1 MKWILNLLNKPESKR
16 ATPSSVPIPQGTKPS
31 EDVEWLRNALAV
43 ADHRVEHKQL
53 AARLGRALTERSLSP
68 RPEEPPEVWVAAICN
83 ASDKALALSWSAGL
97 SSDTWLGQVASEAR
111 LAEVRYACAQRIEST
126 TVLEQVAQ
134 ASRGK
139 DKRVHRYCADLLEQR
154 RQAEVSAHRA
164 EEIAG
169 ELRSLLD
176 GAPLPHTSLLH
187 LKKQLGALRGAGEPG
202 LRCEALMQQALARLQ
217 QEAEARRSLHTCQGA
232 AASLTHDCGNAI
244 WPWSEQI
251 EDWRHRHDSLKRA
264 YGALPAWLA
273 IDASGRAL
281 GQSLGELDIRLG
293 SLAADAERAVLCEQ
307 FLGALVD
314 ARMPPSANTSMAWDA
329 LVKPEH
335 PEARKSLELR
345 WEALNQSLSPAPESE
360 PAPALPPAPQPRID
374 HTTVCALLD
383 KLELAI
389 AQGQLADASATAR
402 QLKDTLGN
410 SRLPG
415 TLEVRLHGLHA
426 QLDGLR
432 GWARWGSAQVR
443 EKLIA
448 AAEELLMGDRDVQDL
463 GHAIAALRDEW
474 KRLNAHGA
482 ATKAQWTSFDGILEK
497 AYQPVAAHRAEVA
510 LRQAEARVAKEA
522 LCTGWEA
529 DIAAMVWE
537 HADFKVV
544 EAQRAEMLKRW
555 RASPQAGFRDE
566 RALRKRF
573 DMLTSTIDA
582 RLDAV
587 RACECT
593 RRNELINA
601 AEALREQPNLE
612 KAMADA
618 RDLQGRW
625 NQQPTPVRLG
635 RKDEERLWQRFRAAC
650 NAVFERRTVQRAE
663 HESQRVQQTQ
673 SRRLLLDAFAATL
686 ASADANSIKPALT
699 QFRSEWATTR
709 RGSHETADRLET
721 QATELQQL
729 AQQRLDDLQREKYRS
744 QLELLAQRAAL
755 AAHVEATALAGGPV
769 ETVIVEAKQAW
780 EKLPALPG
788 NTENLLTGRLAGASA
803 ITFKDLEAGRE
814 AREGLLLDLEIV
826 LGLPSPEACAAAR
839 RQRQLERLQSR
850 FGAATTPAAEPEMLL
865 ARCYATAALPDAD
878 FDRRIE
884 VIVRRLAN
892 QASPSHPSAQPR

>member
-1 MKWILNLLNKPESKR
+1 MKWILNLLNKPEAKR
-16 ATPSSVPIPQGTKPS
+16 ATPSSVPIPRGIKPP

-43 ADHRVEHKQL
+43 ADHRGEHKQL
-53 AARLGRALTERSLSP
+53 AARLGRALTEHSLSP
-68 RPEEPPEVWVAAICN
+68 HPEEPPEVWVAAICN
-83 ASDKALALSWSAGL
+83 ASDKALALSWSADLAGE
-97 SSDTWLGQVASEAR
+97 TWLGQVASEAR

-126 TVLEQVAQ
+126 AALEQVAQ
-134 ASRGK
+134 ATRGK
-139 DKRVHRYCADLLEQR
+139 DKRVYRYCADLLEQR

-164 EEIAG
+164 DEIAG

-176 GAPLPHTSLLH
+176 GAPLPHTSLLQ
-187 LKKQLGALRGAGEPG
+187 LKKQLDALKDAGEPG
-202 LRCEALMQQALARLQ
+202 LRCEALVQRALARLQ
-217 QEAEARRSLHTCQGA
+217 QEAEARRNLHTCQGA
-232 AASLTHDCGNAI
+232 AASLTHEWGNAI

-251 EDWRHRHDSLKRA
+251 NNWSQRLDSLKRA
-264 YGALPAWLA
+264 YSALPAWLA
-273 IDASGRAL
+273 IEAGGRAL
-281 GQSLGELDIRLG
+281 GQSLGELDARLG

-335 PEARKSLELR
+335 PEARASLELR
-345 WEALNQSLSPAPESE
+345 WQALNQSLSPVPESE
-360 PAPALPPAPQPRID
+360 SAPALPPAPRPRID
-374 HTTVCALLD
+374 HTTTCTLLD
-383 KLELAI
+383 KLERAI
-389 AQGQLADASATAR
+389 AQGQLADASATAA

-415 TLEVRLHGLHA
+415 TLEARLHRLHA
-426 QLDGLR
+426 QLEGLR
-432 GWARWGSAQVR
+432 GWARWGTAQVR
-443 EKLIA
+443 ENLIA
-448 AAEELLMGDRDVQDL
+448 AAGELLMGDRDVQDL
-463 GHAIAALRDEW
+463 GLAIAALRDEW

-482 ATKAQWTSFDGILEK
+482 ATKAQWASFDGILEK
-497 AYQPVAAHRAEVA
+497 AYQPVAAHRAEAA
-510 LRQAEARVAKEA
+510 LRQAEARVTKEA
-522 LCTGWEA
+522 MCTGWEA

-555 RASPQAGFRDE
+555 RASAQAGFRDE

-582 RLDAV
+582 RLDAARV
-587 RACECT
+587 CESK
-593 RRNELINA
+593 RRNELVTA
-601 AEALREQPNLE
+601 AEALREQPDLE

-618 RDLQGRW
+618 RVLQGRW

-650 NAVFERRTVQRAE
+650 NAVFERRTVQRNE
-663 HESQRVQQTQ
+663 HESQRVRHTE
-673 SRRLLLDAFAATL
+673 SRQLLLDAFAATL
-686 ASADANSIKPALT
+686 ASADDKSIKPALT
-699 QFRSEWATTR
+699 QFRADWAMSR
-709 RGSHETADRLET
+709 RGSRETADRLDT
-721 QATELQQL
+721 LATELEQL
-729 AQQRLDDLQREKYRS
+729 AQKRLDDLHREKYRS

-769 ETVIVEAKQAW
+769 ETVVAEAKLAW

-788 NTENLLTGRLAGASA
+788 DTENLLTGRLAGASA

-826 LGLPSPEACAAAR
+826 LGLPSPQGCAAAR

-884 VIVRRLAN
+884 VIVRQLGN
-892 QASPSHPSAQPR
+892 QASPSQMPAPHR